1 MNSMERVSHAA
12 MEESVRARFRRMS
25 LPGPDFRSWSMKSI
39 RIFSSGENRFSG
51 TNRLERAKVEKFER
65 NPKLKSQEDMM
76 KDVVRL
82 FHS

>member
-1 MNSMERVSHAA
+1 
-12 MEESVRARFRRMS
+12 
-25 LPGPDFRSWSMKSI
+25 MKSI